1 MFDERQSPRS
11 FFLSERQLIEGE
23 TAHRLLC
30 LAVEENKDESGVPI
44 EGDYGQPRLCLSM
57 ALIDQLRI
65 DGYTDLEMIVGTAE
79 LRIPLSALY
88 AEYVDGD
95 GTLSVERYEARL
107 WPVEA
112 LPSDR
117 ALAAPA
123 AHVELLAVAEQE
135 SGAVEEDVLSLL
147 DGVRLMI
154 VPEAEPDYQG
164 MHYDVLR
171 MALEESEAA
180 YAPQGA
186 TFVLDGDRVKCSVAP
201 EFGGVY
207 ALVLG
212 LEE

>member
-1 MFDERQSPRS
+1 M
-11 FFLSERQLIEGE
+11 
-23 TAHRLLC
+23 
-30 LAVEENKDESGVPI
+30 
-44 EGDYGQPRLCLSM
+44 
-57 ALIDQLRI
+57 
-65 DGYTDLEMIVGTAE
+65 
-79 LRIPLSALY
+79 
-88 AEYVDGD
+88 
-95 GTLSVERYEARL
+95 
-107 WPVEA
+107 EA

-164 MHYDVLR
+164 MHYDVLC

-186 TFVLDGDRVKCSVAP
+186 TFILDGDRVKCSVAP